1 LLSELQH
8 GFTDAIAKTKRAA
21 QYLDRKVL
29 LAGGI
34 VLAICAS
41 ASYLLLNGKRN
52 LVQIEEIIEDR
63 LGFLEEPLC

>member
-1 LLSELQH
+1 
-8 GFTDAIAKTKRAA
+8 
-21 QYLDRKVL
+21 LDRKLL